1 MNSETPERK
10 YYPISNDK
18 MFAAVL
24 ASNPDLAQQ
33 MIETILDIRI
43 DHVVC
48 VNAQQILNYNANV
61 KSVRF
66 DVYIKDQ
73 AGVIYDV
80 EMQASPKNRRWLP
93 KRSRYYGSVIDAE
106 TVKSGTSYKDI
117 KNTYIIF
124 ICTYDPFDEGLAR
137 YTGKTMCVEDR
148 GVTMEDGITH
158 IYLNA
163 RAVRKNVSEEL
174 AVLLDYIAGKE
185 EKSSELTDA
194 LQREVNRY
202 NKDED
207 WRHWSMTFEE
217 ELNEAREEGRE
228 EGWKEGRKVG
238 GQEMMEIIFFAFAMF
253 RYGKSDEELF
263 RTERF
268 SSMEQIREL
277 RKKWRDSCVAA

>member
-1 MNSETPERK
+1 
-10 YYPISNDK
+10 
-18 MFAAVL
+18 
-24 ASNPDLAQQ
+24 
-33 MIETILDIRI
+33 
-43 DHVVC
+43 
-48 VNAQQILNYNANV
+48 
-61 KSVRF
+61 
-66 DVYIKDQ
+66 
-73 AGVIYDV
+73 
-80 EMQASPKNRRWLP
+80 
-93 KRSRYYGSVIDAE
+93 
-106 TVKSGTSYKDI
+106 
-117 KNTYIIF
+117 
-124 ICTYDPFDEGLAR
+124 
-137 YTGKTMCVEDR
+137 MCVEDR